1 LKVQCVTFNLQPATF
16 NFTEETMTND
26 IQRHATLLK
35 AAARAA
41 KNITTILDPY
51 ELLQRTV
58 DIICD
63 EFGFYYAG
71 VFFLDDAKQYAVL
84 KAGRGEAGKVMI
96 NAGHKLAVGGNS
108 MIGASIANKQ
118 GRIALD
124 VGAEAVFF
132 ENPHLP
138 RTRSEMALPL
148 IVGDE
153 AFGALT
159 VQSVEEAA
167 FHEEDIDALQ
177 TMADQLAIAIQNSN
191 LHRQA
196 ERRSRLLKA
205 ANRVG
210 KEVTSILDIEELL
223 PQTVNIICESYG
235 LYYAGVFL
243 VDAAG
248 EYAVLRAGYGKA
260 GKAMVAEG
268 HKLKIGTESM
278 IGACIAMGEARIALD
293 VGEERVHFKNP
304 HLPHTRSE
312 MALPLIYGGKALG
325 AVTIQSSEER
335 AFSQDDIT
343 TLLTMAEHLAVAI
356 NNARLIDQ
364 LKEAH
369 NEILRNKVFEALTT
383 ASTEAIH
390 WIGNKTLP
398 ISLTVA
404 RLREEADSGSVDLE
418 SLKEDLE
425 MISESASQIIQVKE
439 QLIGAVREMK
449 PRPVLL
455 ADVLQAAAHQRDI
468 AGNALSV
475 SIDPA
480 AAYIIADSTQLTRAF
495 GNILQNAAEAGAKSI
510 KVSAHPSAERGML
523 EVVLEDDGAG
533 MDADVL
539 EKVWSPFF
547 TTRGVSHHG
556 LGLPA
561 AMHVVSQTQG
571 RISLTSAAGKGT
583 TISMILPRGQAAS
596 DTVQSTNVKNVLLI
610 DDNDD
615 WANLFTEMLKNT
627 KVKLTQ
633 STDLDKLPAADLI
646 LVDENIA
653 SVSLADVL
661 DVLEKSG
668 FASKTIILTSAI
680 NPERVTQFLRSGMKD
695 VVVKPYS
702 GHEVSELLK

>member
-1 LKVQCVTFNLQPATF
+1 
-16 NFTEETMTND
+16 MTND

-51 ELLQRTV
+51 ELFQRTV

-71 VFFLDDAKQYAVL
+71 VFLIDDKNQYAVL
-84 KAGRGEAGKVMI
+84 RAGRGEAGKAMI
-96 NAGHKLAVGGNS
+96 KEGHKLAIGGNS
-108 MIGASIANKQ
+108 MIGASIANRQ

-124 VGAEAVFF
+124 VGHEAVFF

-138 RTRSEMALPL
+138 KTRSEMALPL
-148 IVGDE
+148 IAGEDVI
-153 AFGALT
+153 GALT
-159 VQSVEEAA
+159 VQSTEEAA
-167 FHEEDIDALQ
+167 FHDEDIAALQ

-210 KEVTSILDIEELL
+210 KEVTSILDLEKLL

-243 VDAAG
+243 LDEAG
-248 EYAVLRAGYGKA
+248 QYAVLRSGYGKA
-260 GKAMVAEG
+260 GKAMVADG
-268 HKLKIGTESM
+268 HKLKIGTDSM

-312 MALPLIYGGKALG
+312 MALPLVYGGKALG

-335 AFSQDDIT
+335 AFSEDDIT

-356 NNARLIDQ
+356 NNARLIDE

-369 NEILRNKVFEALTT
+369 NEILRNKVFEALTS

-404 RLREEADSGSVDLE
+404 RLREEIASGDVDMS
-418 SLKEDLE
+418 SLSEDLD
-425 MISESASQIIQVKE
+425 MISESAAQIIQVKE

-449 PRPVLL
+449 PRPVLI
-455 ADVLQAAAHQRDI
+455 ADVLRTAAYQRNVSED
-468 AGNALSV
+468 ALKV
-475 SIDPA
+475 KIDPA
-480 AAYIIADSTQLTRAF
+480 AAYVIADSTQLTRAL
-495 GNILQNAAEAGAKSI
+495 GNILQNASEAGAKSV
-510 KVSAHPSAERGML
+510 KVNVRPTEERGIL
-523 EVVLEDDGAG
+523 EIEIEDDGAG
-533 MDADVL
+533 MDEFTMQKA
-539 EKVWSPFF
+539 WSPFF
-547 TTRGVSHHG
+547 TTHGVSHHG

-561 AMHVVSQTQG
+561 AMHVVSQSQG
-571 RISLTSAAGKGT
+571 HIALVSEQGKGT
-583 TISMILPRGQAAS
+583 TVAMFMPQGRVTNEQVQAGS
-596 DTVQSTNVKNVLLI
+596 VKNILLI

-615 WANLFTEMLKNT
+615 WSNLFTELLKDS
-627 KVKLTQ
+627 KIKLTQ
-633 STDLDKLPAADLI
+633 SVDLKKIPAADLI

-653 SVSLADVL
+653 SASLTDVL
-661 DVLEKSG
+661 SAL
-668 FASKTIILTSAI
+668 SKAGLAAKTVILTSAI
-680 NPERVTQFLRSGMKD
+680 NPERVTQFLRDGVKD
-695 VVVKPYS
+695 VTVKPYS
-702 GHEVSELLK
+702 SSEVSELLK

>member
-1 LKVQCVTFNLQPATF
+1 
-16 NFTEETMTND
+16 MTND
-26 IQRHATLLK
+26 IQRHVKLMK

-41 KNITTILDPY
+41 RNITTILDSY
-51 ELLQRTV
+51 ELFNRTV

-71 VFFLDDAKQYAVL
+71 VFLLDERKEYAVL
-84 KAGRGEAGKVMI
+84 KAGRGEAGKAMLTE
-96 NAGHKLAVGGNS
+96 GHRLAVGGNS

-138 RTRSEMALPL
+138 KTRSEMALPL
-148 IVGDE
+148 VVGDE
-153 AFGALT
+153 AIGALT
-159 VQSVEEAA
+159 VQSTEEAA
-167 FHEEDIDALQ
+167 FHEEDIAALQ
-177 TMADQLAIAIQNSN
+177 TMADQLAVAIQNAN

-210 KEVTSILDIEELL
+210 KEVTSILDLEKLL
-223 PQTVNIICESYG
+223 PQTVNIICEAYG

-243 VDAAG
+243 LDEKG
-248 EYAVLRAGYGKA
+248 EYAVLRSGYGKA

-268 HKLKIGTESM
+268 HKLKVGTDSM
-278 IGACIAMGEARIALD
+278 IGACVAMGEARIALD

-312 MALPLIYGGKALG
+312 MALPLIYGGRTLG

-335 AFSQDDIT
+335 AFSDDDIT

-356 NNARLIDQ
+356 NNANLIDE

-404 RLREEADSGSVDLE
+404 RLREEIADGKVDLD
-418 SLKEDLE
+418 SLKEDLD
-425 MISESASQIIQVKE
+425 MISESAAQIIQVKE

-449 PRPVLL
+449 PRSILF
-455 ADVLQAAAHQRDI
+455 ADVLQTAAMQRGI
-468 AGNALSV
+468 AKDMLKV
-475 SIDPA
+475 KIDPA
-480 AAYIIADSTQLTRAF
+480 AAYVIADSTQLTRAV
-495 GNILQNAAEAGAKSI
+495 GNILQNAAEAGAKSV
-510 KVSAHPSAERGML
+510 KVSVRPTEERGVL
-523 EVVLEDDGAG
+523 EIDIEDDGAG
-533 MDADVL
+533 MSDDVMR
-539 EKVWSPFF
+539 KAWSPFY

-561 AMHVVSQTQG
+561 TMHVISQAQG
-571 RISLTSAAGKGT
+571 RVALVSEQGKGT
-583 TISMILPRGQAAS
+583 TVALFMPKGHADKSEVEAGS
-596 DTVQSTNVKNVLLI
+596 VKNILLI

-615 WANLFTEMLKNT
+615 WANLLTELLKGS

-633 STDLDKLPAADLI
+633 STDLKKVPAADLI

-653 SVSLADVL
+653 SVSLTEVL
-661 DVLEKSG
+661 TALVKAGL
-668 FASKTIILTSAI
+668 APKTVILTSAI
-680 NPERVTQFLRSGMKD
+680 NPERVTQYLRDGVKD
-695 VVVKPYS
+695 VTVKPYS
-702 GHEVSELLK
+702 AVELNELLK

>member
-1 LKVQCVTFNLQPATF
+1 
-16 NFTEETMTND
+16 MTND

-71 VFFLDDAKQYAVL
+71 VFLLDDVKQFAVL
-84 KAGRGEAGKVMI
+84 KAGRGEAGKAMI
-96 NAGHKLAVGGNS
+96 NGGHKLAVGGNS
-108 MIGASIANKQ
+108 MIGASIQNRE

-138 RTRSEMALPL
+138 KTRSEMALPL
-148 IVGDE
+148 IVGDD
-153 AFGALT
+153 ALGALT
-159 VQSVEEAA
+159 VQSTEEAA
-167 FHEEDIDALQ
+167 FHDEDIAALQ
-177 TMADQLAIAIQNSN
+177 TMADQLAIAIQNSR

-210 KEVTSILDIEELL
+210 KEVASILDLDELL
-223 PQTVNIICESYG
+223 AHMVNIICEAYG

-243 VDAAG
+243 IDDAG
-248 EYAVLRAGYGKA
+248 EYAVLRSGYGKA
-260 GKAMVAEG
+260 GKAMAADG
-268 HKLKIGTESM
+268 HRLKIGTDSM

-335 AFSQDDIT
+335 AFSEDDIT

-356 NNARLIDQ
+356 NNARLISE
-364 LKEAH
+364 LKDAH

-404 RLREEADSGSVDLE
+404 RLREEIAEGKVDLE
-418 SLKEDLE
+418 SLKEDLD
-425 MISESASQIIQVKE
+425 MIAESAAQITQVKE
-439 QLIGAVREMK
+439 QLIGAVREQK
-449 PRPVLL
+449 PHAVLFVD
-455 ADVLQAAAHQRDI
+455 ALQTAAHQRGI
-468 AGNALSV
+468 PEKLLKLK
-475 SIDPA
+475 IDPA
-480 AAYIIADSTQLTRAF
+480 AAYVIADSTQLVRAL
-495 GNILQNAAEAGAKSI
+495 GNILQNASEAGAKSVTVNARTI
-510 KVSAHPSAERGML
+510 EERGML
-523 EVVLEDDGAG
+523 EIDIEDDGAG
-533 MDADVL
+533 MSEDVMQ
-539 EKVWSPFF
+539 KAWSPFF
-547 TTRGVSHHG
+547 TTRGLEHHG

-561 AMHVVSQTQG
+561 TMHVVSQAQG
-571 RISLTSAAGKGT
+571 RIAIVSEKGKGT
-583 TISMILPRGQAAS
+583 TVAIFLPQGRVNDDALKMGS
-596 DTVQSTNVKNVLLI
+596 VKNILLI

-615 WANLFTEMLKNT
+615 WANHFAELLKGT
-627 KVKLTQ
+627 GVRLTQ
-633 STDLDKLPAADLI
+633 TTDLKKLPVADLV
-646 LVDENIA
+646 LVDEHIA
-653 SVSLADVL
+653 SISLTDV
-661 DVLEKSG
+661 
-668 FASKTIILTSAI
+668 FAALKKASLVSKTVILTAAI
-680 NPERVTQFLRSGMKD
+680 NPERVTQFLRDGVKD
-695 VVVKPYS
+695 AQVKPYS
-702 GHEVSELLK
+702 NWEVSELLK

>member
-1 LKVQCVTFNLQPATF
+1 
-16 NFTEETMTND
+16 MTND
-26 IQRHATLLK
+26 IQRHMKLMK

-41 KNITTILDPY
+41 RNITTILDSY
-51 ELLQRTV
+51 ELFNRTV

-71 VFFLDDAKQYAVL
+71 VFLLDERKEYAVL
-84 KAGRGEAGKVMI
+84 KAGRGEAGKAMI
-96 NAGHKLAVGGNS
+96 TEGHRLAIGGNS

-124 VGAEAVFF
+124 VGEEAVFF

-138 RTRSEMALPL
+138 KTRSEMALPL
-148 IVGDE
+148 VVGDE
-153 AFGALT
+153 AIGALT
-159 VQSVEEAA
+159 VQSTEEAA
-167 FHEEDIDALQ
+167 FHEEDIAALQ
-177 TMADQLAIAIQNSN
+177 TMADQLAVAIQNAN

-210 KEVTSILDIEELL
+210 KEVTSILDLEKLL
-223 PQTVNIICESYG
+223 PQTVNIICEAYG

-243 VDAAG
+243 LDEKG

-268 HKLKIGTESM
+268 HKLKVGTDSM
-278 IGACIAMGEARIALD
+278 IGACVAMGEARIALD

-312 MALPLIYGGKALG
+312 MALPLIYGGRTLG

-335 AFSQDDIT
+335 AFSDDDIT

-356 NNARLIDQ
+356 NNANLIDE

-404 RLREEADSGSVDLE
+404 RLREEIADGKVDLD
-418 SLKEDLE
+418 SLKEDLD
-425 MISESASQIIQVKE
+425 MISESAAQIIQVKE

-449 PRPVLL
+449 PRSILF
-455 ADVLQAAAHQRDI
+455 ADVLQTAAMQRGISKDMMK
-468 AGNALSV
+468 V
-475 SIDPA
+475 KIDPA
-480 AAYIIADSTQLTRAF
+480 AAYVIADSTQLTRAV
-495 GNILQNAAEAGAKSI
+495 GNILQNAAEAGAKSV
-510 KVSAHPSAERGML
+510 KVSVRPTEERGVL
-523 EVVLEDDGAG
+523 EIDIEDDGAG
-533 MDADVL
+533 MSDEIMRKA
-539 EKVWSPFF
+539 WSPFF

-561 AMHVVSQTQG
+561 TMHVVSQAQG
-571 RISLTSAAGKGT
+571 RVALVSEQGKGT
-583 TISMILPRGQAAS
+583 TVALFMPQGHADNSEVEAGS
-596 DTVQSTNVKNVLLI
+596 VKNILLI

-615 WANLFTEMLKNT
+615 WANLLTELLKGS

-633 STDLDKLPAADLI
+633 STDLKKIPAADLI

-653 SVSLADVL
+653 S
-661 DVLEKSG
+661 
-668 FASKTIILTSAI
+668 F
-680 NPERVTQFLRSGMKD
+680 P
-695 VVVKPYS
+695 
-702 GHEVSELLK
+702 